1 MENIKQILE
10 AKRASLITEIE
21 LDSKYTEDRING
33 QFYRG
38 RVAVET
44 HFKEFIESLMDK
56 LN

>member
-44 HFKEFIESLMDK
+44 HFKEFIENLMDK

>member
-21 LDSKYTEDRING
+21 MDTKYCDDRING

-38 RVAVET
+38 RVAVEH
-44 HFKEFIESLMDK
+44 HFKEFIEGLMDK

>member
-21 LDSKYTEDRING
+21 LDTKYCEDRING

-38 RVAVET
+38 RVAVEKQ
-44 HFKEFIESLMDK
+44 FKEFVEALMDK

>member
-1 MENIKQILE
+1 MESIKQALE

-21 LDSKYTEDRING
+21 LDTKYTEDKISG

-38 RVAVET
+38 RVAVEKQW
-44 HFKEFIESLMDK
+44 KEFIETLMDK

>member
-1 MENIKQILE
+1 MEDIKQILE
-10 AKRASLITEIE
+10 QKRASLITEIE

-38 RVAVET
+38 RVAVEKQ
-44 HFKEFIESLMDK
+44 FKEFVEALMNK

>member
-21 LDSKYTEDRING
+21 MDTKYCDDRING

-38 RVAVET
+38 RVAVEN
-44 HFKEFIESLMDK
+44 HFKEFVEGLMDK